1 MNYTSI
7 KKQVMINESRL
18 PPNYKIIFYTYNL
31 YIFSDMLIK
40 ISLPLVF
47 IYYDVLK
54 YCHMSVLNYISNPSK
69 TNSHKVFDIFP
80 LF

>member
-31 YIFSDMLIK
+31 YIFSDVNK
-40 ISLPLVF
+40 NQSPTGV
-47 IYYDVLK
+47 
-54 YCHMSVLNYISNPSK
+54 YI
-69 TNSHKVFDIFP
+69 
-80 LF
+80 L